1 MGKTTEKTENKGE
14 LSKLC
19 SRRSGFVKH
28 EHNLP
33 SPAFQA
39 LSGEFLPPPFSMR
52 LWLLRAN
59 SVCSRWVFLHT
70 SRHSDWCVF
79 WNPRVWLS

>member
-1 MGKTTEKTENKGE
+1 VNVQLGAGI
-14 LSKLC
+14 C
-19 SRRSGFVKH
+19 QGPRAF
-28 EHNLP
+28 LP

-52 LWLLRAN
+52 LWLSRAN
-59 SVCSRWVFLHT
+59 SVCSRGVFLHT

-79 WNPRVWLS
+79 WNLRVWWS